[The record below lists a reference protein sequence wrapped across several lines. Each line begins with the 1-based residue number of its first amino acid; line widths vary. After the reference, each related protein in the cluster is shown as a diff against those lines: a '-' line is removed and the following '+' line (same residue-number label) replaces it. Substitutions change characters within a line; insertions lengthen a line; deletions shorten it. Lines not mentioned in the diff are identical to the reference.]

1 MKLFDAMNQQVTME
15 LESAYIYR
23 QMASWCV
30 DQEMPGM
37 AHFMEKQAEEE
48 VEHANRFA
56 HFLQEVGHA
65 VTYLPIDPGKKD
77 FSGFLDVF
85 EKALRHEQKVT
96 KSIRDLAELA
106 AKEKERRAT
115 SILQSFIDE
124 QVEEEANFSAL
135 VTRLK
140 RIDGSWSG
148 LYLLDSELARR

>member
-23 QMASWCV
+23 QMASWCI

-48 VEHANRFA
+48 VEHANKIA
-56 HFLQEVGHA
+56 HFLQEVGYA

-77 FSGFLDVF
+77 FSSFLDVF
-85 EKALRHEQKVT
+85 ERALRHEQKVT

-106 AKEKERRAT
+106 LKEKERRAT

-124 QVEEEANFSAL
+124 QVEEEASFSAL

-140 RIDGSWSG
+140 RIDENWGG